1 MNKVI
6 LIGRLTRDPE
16 MKYTKSGI
24 PVANFTLAV
33 DRYKEDEADF
43 IRIVTWRNLAEN
55 CTNYLKK
62 GSQACVEGSL
72 QIRSY
77 EVDGQKRTIAEVVAN
92 NVKFLDT
99 RKAESTGAEGKEVAY
114 NPNDIPF

>member
-33 DRYKEDEADF
+33 DRYKKDEADF

-72 QIRSY
+72 QTAPMKLM
-77 EVDGQKRTIAEVVAN
+77 G
-92 NVKFLDT
+92 
-99 RKAESTGAEGKEVAY
+99 RKERLLK
-114 NPNDIPF
+114 

>member
-16 MKYTKSGI
+16 MKLTNSGI

-33 DRYKEDEADF
+33 NRYKKDETDF
-43 IRIVTWRNLAEN
+43 IRIVAWRKLAEN

-62 GSQACVEGSL
+62 GSQVCVEGSL

-77 EVDGQKRTIAEVVAN
+77 ESNGQKRTIAEVLAN
-92 NVKFLDT
+92 NVEFLGT
-99 RKAESTGAEGKEVAY
+99 RKDNTHGGQEVTY
-114 NPNDIPF
+114 NPDDIPF